1 MSRKSKSTIA
11 AAALAIALTAG
22 NAAAQDQKFELKF
35 SSWVPPSHGMH
46 PAVNQWLESIGKA
59 SGGSITGKLFPAQ
72 QFGRAPDHYD
82 MARDGIAEVTF
93 ISVGIQTGRLPI
105 AEGGNLFF
113 LHNNGDAG
121 SRAYDAWYRKYAA
134 QEMKD
139 VKFCFGFVHDPGT
152 FFSKK
157 AVRVPADLKGVKVRS
172 SNSQTSD
179 LLTDIGAVN
188 VNLAAPEMRAGLK
201 SGVVE
206 AVMGPWKSNI
216 LFGLDKVVTFATD
229 MNLYTTSFAVL
240 AQQGGLREDVGGA
253 EKGHGRTLLQPMGRR
268 NRQDLGRLRSSR
280 TSRTRCKAGLYR
292 READGRGTWRM
303 GQSGRR
309 RQEALARV
317 RQESRHRR
325 RQSLCRTG
333 SGSQEGLPA
342 K

>member
-1 MSRKSKSTIA
+1 MRSSVITSFIA
-11 AAALAIALTAG
+11 AAALIVSAGGAL
-22 NAAAQDQKFELKF
+22 AQEPKFELKF

-72 QFGRAPDHYD
+72 QLGRAPDHYD

-121 SRAYDAWYRKYAA
+121 SRAYDAWYRKYAS

-188 VNLAAPEMRAGLK
+188 VNLAAPEMRSGLE
-201 SGVVE
+201 SGVVD

-216 LFGLDKVVTFATD
+216 LFGLDKVVSFATE

-240 AQQGGLREDVGGA
+240 LNKAVYEKMSGPQKTVMDEHCSNRWAGVIGKTWGDYEAAGRA
-253 EKGHGRTLLQPMGRR
+253 ELAA
-268 NRQDLGRLRSSR
+268 
-280 TSRTRCKAGLYR
+280 KAGFTVVKLTDAERAEWSKATEGVKKRWLESAKKAGIDGDKAYAEL
-292 READGRGTWRM
+292 EAEAKKAS
-303 GQSGRR
+303 GQ
-309 RQEALARV
+309 
-317 RQESRHRR
+317 
-325 RQSLCRTG
+325 
-333 SGSQEGLPA
+333 
-342 K
+342 

>member
-1 MSRKSKSTIA
+1 MRSSIFTSLVA
-11 AAALAIALTAG
+11 AAALAATAIT
-22 NAAAQDQKFELKF
+22 AVAQDQKFELKF

-46 PAVNQWLESIGKA
+46 PAINQWLESIGKA

-72 QFGRAPDHYD
+72 QLGRAPDHYD

-113 LHNNGDAG
+113 LHNDGDAG

-139 VKFCFGFVHDPGT
+139 VKFCFGFAHDPGS

-157 AVRVPADLKGVKVRS
+157 AIRVPADLKGVKVRS

-188 VNLAAPEMRAGLK
+188 VNLAAPEMRSGLE
-201 SGVVE
+201 SGVVD

-216 LFGLDKVVTFATD
+216 LFGLDKVVSFATD

-240 AQQGGLREDVGGA
+240 LNKAVYDKMSAGQKAVMDEHCSNTWAGVIGKTWGDYEASGRA
-253 EKGHGRTLLQPMGRR
+253 ELAAKPGFTVVKLTDAELSQWKLAAEGVKKRWLEAAK
-268 NRQDLGRLRSSR
+268 
-280 TSRTRCKAGLYR
+280 KAGIDADKAYADL
-292 READGRGTWRM
+292 EA
-303 GQSGRR
+303 
-309 RQEALARV
+309 EAKKAA
-317 RQESRHRR
+317 
-325 RQSLCRTG
+325 G
-333 SGSQEGLPA
+333 